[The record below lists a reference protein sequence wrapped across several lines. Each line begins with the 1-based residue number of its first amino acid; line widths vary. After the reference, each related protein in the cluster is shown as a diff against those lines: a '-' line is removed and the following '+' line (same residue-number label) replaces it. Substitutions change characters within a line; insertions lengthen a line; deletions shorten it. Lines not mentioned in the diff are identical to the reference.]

1 MSDFNDCLQEYE
13 NTNGSS
19 TSISVINNDNDLLT
33 PPTISDANSL
43 IKLVNVDGLNQLYII
58 QANALGEIRFLTA
71 NAKNYNNQNGLLLYN
86 TKIGQDGKLYF
97 YHSYTIFNL
106 GKLSGWYDVGSN
118 LNDIEIQ
125 NLVQDA
131 LIGGLTISVGTILN
145 DISLVQT
152 DLAGVNIVQ
161 ELQTLQLEETFI
173 RLRVL
178 EARTGFDDYD
188 TDEITEELINTALGE
203 FYEIAENHIP
213 NSVWTYAQQRARMSW
228 SGKIS
233 NILYKVL
240 TDTATGLAVLGF
252 GTAVVAGI
260 RALID
265 NSKEEEYKKEI
276 INITNALN
284 LRAISTD
291 LTTLNH
297 TGITIVSGNTG
308 FATPNTKYNVE
319 IQKDTI
325 LLISINATPTASV
338 ELVER
343 VGLTDFTVGETITIT
358 KAQLGG
364 GTGGDL
370 VLSVASLGTFQAWA
384 DYRTTYLL
392 SKTDGLQVKNRRKQ
406 GVIGADDID
415 TTQFT
420 TTNVSYTDTTDTSDE
435 TITYKQL
442 KSRLNLLPTGT
453 SDVDIY
459 TSTGKIGIGT
469 TPTADRQLHIYNETY
484 GVARI
489 QAGTS
494 GKSAIEFVRGLPDDD
509 LVDFRLVND
518 TNLFR
523 LQFQDIVGGVPTE
536 FGDAGSYLMDA
547 SKTITRFYKNFQI
560 DGRVGIGGASPHATI
575 VLDVS
580 GYIRASQRV
589 GVGIEPA
596 KQLHIYDQTDSV
608 ARIQSGSSGKSSIE
622 FIRGTINDGN
632 LDFRLINE
640 SSLFR
645 LQYQEVGLVF
655 GADET
660 TYLMD
665 ISKTKAQFYDD
676 FQIDGFVGIGTT
688 PTYYYKL
695 DVLGGARITNGLYIT
710 GGSVGIGTNEPNTK
724 LHIQSNT
731 ADTRIT
737 IEDVDASAIG
747 LPTNIDFID
756 GGYSSV
762 LVPTTTNELYAYLA
776 NDVITASKQI
786 RFTLKQRMIVDL
798 LLVGGG
804 GAGGNY
810 HGGGG
815 GGGGIFYGKDLVM
828 EAGSYVMIVGRGGV
842 GVSGATT
849 QRSTNADGA
858 PTMLCYDDG
867 FLTPV
872 RFSLGGVIQQAIG
885 LGGGSGA
892 TNNAVPP
899 KLTGWDGGSGGGS
912 TDSITNSY
920 AVNAGG
926 IATQPATF
934 WNGTSYEGGGT
945 AGRSNTAGNA
955 EEWGGGGG
963 GGTASAPQ
971 PTTNYTCGKR
981 AVQVPFM
988 PTINYQVSAGGGGSA
1003 FANTDYS
1010 PTVGLGGDTVLG
1022 AIIGGYGAFKVMTG
1036 FLFAYPASDGANNT
1050 GSGGGGSGGGGV
1062 FTKAG
1067 NGGTGI
1073 AVIRYK
1079 LAERLNSCS
1088 LDFFRNQSSL
1098 IGYSIGN
1105 YEGQFKVYRDG
1116 IVIPSILI
1124 NPLGNVAIKSRYNA
1138 TQIFQVGEKGGR
1150 LRLAND
1156 ATDFTQI
1163 GVNDEMTTAPFI
1175 RMFGN
1180 SRTDGNQGNI
1190 EYKCAGNG
1198 KNIFTGGASFTGS
1211 GSFVG
1216 FVKSRFEAFH
1226 AVANHAIYNVPANTA
1241 INSLAN
1247 QGWDDLL
1254 LNSTDW
1260 GTYYYQNDL
1269 TAGVYFV
1276 SATCYMNNGSQSFSI
1291 RLNAS
1296 TATNGTEYAVGK
1308 GVAGSLATATAIIR
1322 CALSD
1327 TISFWSGANGISI
1340 TNNPRCSVS
1349 IHLIMGE

>member
-1 MSDFNDCLQEYE
+1 MSDFYNDSRQEYE
-13 NTNGSS
+13 LDISGSTTTTEIITVNNT
-19 TSISVINNDNDLLT
+19 DLLT
-33 PPTISDANSL
+33 PPETSDANFL
-43 IKLVNVDGLNQLYII
+43 IKLVSADNVSQLYIL
-58 QANALGEIRFLTA
+58 QANASGEIRFLTLD
-71 NAKNYNNQNGLLLYN
+71 AKNNNNQDGNLLYN
-86 TKIGQDGKLYF
+86 TKIGADGKLY
-97 YHSYTIFNL
+97 YYYSYNIFDNPT
-106 GKLSGWYDVGSN
+106 KSSGWYNIGDEIT
-118 LNDIEIQ
+118 DIQTANIGFGVFIAITDAS
-125 NLVQDA
+125 LAA
-131 LIGGLTISVGTILN
+131 LIADVSTLT
-145 DISLVQT
+145 
-152 DLAGVNIVQ
+152 A
-161 ELQTLQLEETFI
+161 ELQTLTLD
-173 RLRVL
+173 VAAVDVNH
-178 EARTGFDDYD
+178 EARILNLEYHAGSGWNVDMIRASANTR
-188 TDEITEELINTALGE
+188 DE
-203 FYEIAENHIP
+203 
-213 NSVWTYAQQRARMSW
+213 
-228 SGKIS
+228 
-233 NILYKVL
+233 
-240 TDTATGLAVLGF
+240 GLAVSQSLFEIIYANGFTPDIVASATRSQLTAQLGSILNSVVNNSLSSL
-252 GTAVVAGI
+252 GTIGVIAGI
-260 RALID
+260 IYGVIKAGD
-265 NSKEEEYKKEI
+265 DKKKEI
-276 INITNALN
+276 YNNELIALN
-284 LRAISTD
+284 DALQEAPVSTVANY
-291 LTTLNH
+291 LIH
-297 TGITIVSGNTG
+297 TGLSITSGNTG
-308 FATPNTKYNVE
+308 FTTSGTYRITIQREAVIIIFVNTSFIASVVNVE
-319 IQKDTI
+319 QFGTSTFTI
-325 LLISINATPTASV
+325 
-338 ELVER
+338 
-343 VGLTDFTVGETITIT
+343 GETISIS
-358 KAQLGG
+358 KSLLGG
-364 GTGGDL
+364 GTGGNL
-370 VLSVASLGTFQAWA
+370 VLTVASLGTFKEWTEA
-384 DYRTTYLL
+384 RSSYLIT
-392 SKTDGLQVKNRRKQ
+392 KINGIDTKQRRKG

-415 TTQFT
+415 TAQFT
-420 TTNVSYTDTTDTSDE
+420 TTDLTYTDTTDGVINE

-469 TPTADRQLHIYNETY
+469 TPTADRQLHIYNSTY

-489 QAGTS
+489 QSGTS
-494 GKSAIEFVRGLPDDD
+494 GKSAIEFVNGLPDDD

-523 LQFQDIVGGVPTE
+523 LQFQEIVGGVPVE

-547 SKTITRFYKNFQI
+547 SKTKTRFYKNFQI
-560 DGRVGIGGASPHATI
+560 DGFVGIGGTPHATLS
-575 VLDVS
+575 LDLVGSVRVS
-580 GYIRASQRV
+580 QK
-589 GVGIEPA
+589 VGIGTEPA
-596 KQLHIYDQTDSV
+596 KSLHIYDITDSV
-608 ARIQSGSSGKSSIE
+608 VRIQSGSSGKSSIE
-622 FIRGTINDGN
+622 FIRGTINDNN

-645 LQYQEVGLVF
+645 LQYQETGLVF

-665 ISKTKAQFYDD
+665 ISKTKAQFYDN

-688 PTYYYKL
+688 PSLYKL
-695 DVLGGARITNGLYIT
+695 DVLGGARFTNGLTT
-710 GGSVGIGTNEPNTK
+710 GGSVGIGTTEPSNK
-724 LHIQSNT
+724 LHIQSDT

-747 LPTNIDFID
+747 LPTSIDFID
-756 GGYSSV
+756 GGYTSV
-762 LVPTTTNELYAYLA
+762 AVPTTTNELYAYLT

-815 GGGGIFYGKDLVM
+815 AGGGIFYGKDLVM

-842 GVSGATT
+842 GVQGSTT

-858 PTMLCYDDG
+858 STILCYDDG

-872 RFSLGGVIQQAIG
+872 KFSLGGVIRQAIG

-912 TDSITNSY
+912 TDSITNAY

-934 WNGTSYEGGGT
+934 WNGTSYEVGGT

-955 EEWGGGGG
+955 EEWAGGGG
-963 GGTASAPQ
+963 GGTASAPA

-988 PTINYQVSAGGGGSA
+988 PTINYQVSAGGGGGASSTTDLS
-1003 FANTDYS
+1003 NTI
-1010 PTVGLGGDTVLG
+1010 GLGGDTVLG
-1022 AIIGGYGAFKVMTG
+1022 TIIGGYGAFKVVGGLNTSH
-1036 FLFAYPASDGANNT
+1036 PATDGANNT
-1050 GSGGGGSGGGGV
+1050 GSGGGGSGVSTFFG
-1062 FTKAG
+1062 KAG

-1105 YEGQFKVYRDG
+1105 YEGQFKVYKDG
-1116 IVIPSILI
+1116 IIILSILI
-1124 NPLGNVAIKSRYNA
+1124 NSLGNVAIKSRYNA

-1198 KNIFTGGASFTGS
+1198 KNIFTGGASFTGE

-1216 FVKSRFEAFH
+1216 FVKSRYEAFH
-1226 AVANHAIYNVPANTA
+1226 AVANHAIYTVPANTA
-1241 INSLAN
+1241 INSVVN

-1276 SATCYMNNGSQSFSI
+1276 SATCYMLNGSQSFSI

-1327 TISFWSGANGISI
+1327 TISFWSGASGISI

>member
-1 MSDFNDCLQEYE
+1 MSDNFNDARQEYE
-13 NTNGSS
+13 NETGDSS
-19 TSISVINNDNDLLT
+19 TIISTIENVDILN
-33 PPTISDANSL
+33 PPPNASPEYL
-43 IKLVNVDGLNQLYII
+43 IKLISVEGVTHLYII
-58 QANALGEIRFLTA
+58 QANVLGEIRFLTA
-71 NAKNYNNQNGLLLYN
+71 DAKNNNNQNGLLLYN
-86 TKIGQDGKLYF
+86 TKIGEDGKLYF
-97 YHSYTIFNL
+97 FHSYTIFNIT
-106 GKLSGWYDVGSN
+106 KLSGWYSVGDNINS
-118 LNDIEIQ
+118 IEIQ
-125 NLVQDA
+125 LAVLDA
-131 LIGGLTISVGTILN
+131 LIGALGTTVAVISTDVLSLQQQQIVTIAITEGLTLGLQNTTARVAVLEMKGRKKRAVADLTKQEIDSIE
-145 DISLVQT
+145 T
-152 DLAGVNIVQ
+152 DLFGVMFPEVAVDAY
-161 ELQTLQLEETFI
+161 TLARQG
-173 RLRVL
+173 LRMKYSSKL
-178 EARTGFDDYD
+178 
-188 TDEITEELINTALGE
+188 AL
-203 FYEIAENHIP
+203 
-213 NSVWTYAQQRARMSW
+213 T
-228 SGKIS
+228 
-233 NILYKVL
+233 LYKIL
-240 TDTATGLAVLGF
+240 QDSLTGLAVVGF
-252 GTAVVAGI
+252 GVAVLAGI
-260 RALID
+260 RQILDRDKA
-265 NSKEEEYKKEI
+265 KEYEDELVS
-276 INITNALN
+276 ITDTLKQ
-284 LRAISTD
+284 RAVSVTND
-291 LTTLNH
+291 TLNH

-308 FATPNTKYNVE
+308 FATPNTKYSVN
-319 IQKDTI
+319 IQREAT
-325 LLISINATPTASV
+325 LLISIDATPIASV
-338 ELVER
+338 ENVENI
-343 VGLTDFTVGETITIT
+343 GTNTFTVGETITIT

-370 VLSVASLGTFQAWA
+370 VLSVASLGTLKQWTE
-384 DYRTTYLL
+384 YRTSYLQTKI
-392 SKTDGLQVKNRRKQ
+392 SGIDTKNRRKQ

-420 TTNVSYTDTTDTSDE
+420 TTDVSYTNTTEPTAES
-435 TITYKQL
+435 ITYKQL

-453 SDVDIY
+453 SDVDVY

-489 QAGTS
+489 QSGTS
-494 GKSAIEFVRGLPDDD
+494 GKSAIEFVNGLPDDD
-509 LVDFRLVND
+509 VVDFRLVND

-547 SKTITRFYKNFQI
+547 SKTKTRFYKDFQI
-560 DGRVGIGGASPHATI
+560 DGFVGIGGTPHATLS
-575 VLDVS
+575 LDLVGSVRVS
-580 GYIRASQRV
+580 QM
-589 GVGIEPA
+589 VGIGTEPA
-596 KQLHIYDQTDSV
+596 KQLHLYHPTDSV
-608 ARIQSGSSGKSSIE
+608 LRVSSGRFGKSSIE
-622 FIRGTINDGN
+622 FIRASPTDPYV
-632 LDFRLINE
+632 DFRFVNE
-640 SSLFR
+640 NDLFR
-645 LQYQEVGLVF
+645 LQYQDGGMLF
-655 GADET
+655 GADPI

-665 ISKTKAQFYDD
+665 ISKTKAQFYDN

-688 PTYYYKL
+688 PSLYKL
-695 DVLGGARITNGLYIT
+695 DVLGGARITSGLT
-710 GGSVGIGTNEPNTK
+710 TSGSVGIGTTEPSNK
-724 LHIQSNT
+724 LHVQSNT

-737 IEDVDASAIG
+737 IEDVDSTAIG

-756 GGYSSV
+756 GGYTSIA
-762 LVPTTTNELYAYLA
+762 VPSTTNELYAYLA

-815 GGGGIFYGKDLVM
+815 GGGGVFYGKDLVM

-842 GVSGATT
+842 GVQGATT
-849 QRSTNADGA
+849 QRSPNANGA

-885 LGGGSGA
+885 VGGGSGA

-912 TDSITNSY
+912 TDSITNGY

-926 IATQPATF
+926 VATQPVTF
-934 WNGTSYEGGGT
+934 WNGTSYEVGGT
-945 AGRSNTAGNA
+945 AGRSNTAGVG
-955 EEWGGGGG
+955 EEWAGGGG
-963 GGTASAPQ
+963 GGTASAPV

-988 PTINYQVSAGGGGSA
+988 PTINYQVSAGGGGGAFSTTDLSA
-1003 FANTDYS
+1003 TI
-1010 PTVGLGGDTVLG
+1010 GLGGDTVLG
-1022 AIIGGYGAFKVMTG
+1022 AIIGGYGAFKVVGGLNTSH
-1036 FLFAYPASDGANNT
+1036 PATDGANNT
-1050 GSGGGGSGGGGV
+1050 GSGGGGSGV
-1062 FTKAG
+1062 ATYFSKAG

-1116 IVIPSILI
+1116 IIIPSILI
-1124 NPLGNVAIKSRYNA
+1124 NSLGNVAIKSRYNA

-1156 ATDFTQI
+1156 ETDFTQI

-1198 KNIFTGGASFTGS
+1198 KNIFTGGASFTGE

-1216 FVKSRFEAFH
+1216 FVKSRYEAFH
-1226 AVANHAIYNVPANTA
+1226 AVANHAIYTVPANTA

-1276 SATCYMNNGSQSFSI
+1276 SATCYMLNGSQSFSI

-1327 TISFWSGANGISI
+1327 TISFWSGASGISI

>member
-1 MSDFNDCLQEYE
+1 MSDFNDATQEYE
-13 NTNGSS
+13 NTGGSS
-19 TSISVINNDNDLLT
+19 TSISIINNENDLLT

-43 IKLVNVDGLNQLYII
+43 VKLISIDGLNQLYII

-97 YHSYTIFNL
+97 YHSYTILNI
-106 GKLSGWYDVGSN
+106 GKLSGWYDIGDNINS
-118 LNDIEIQ
+118 IEIT
-125 NLVQDA
+125 NAIQDA

-161 ELQTLQLEETFI
+161 ELQTLQLEETFV

-284 LRAISTD
+284 LRAISND

-308 FATPNTKYNVE
+308 FATPNTKYSVE

-364 GTGGDL
+364 GTGGNL
-370 VLSVASLGTFQAWA
+370 VLSVASLGTFQVWA

-406 GVIGADDID
+406 NVIGADDID

-420 TTNVSYTDTTDTSDE
+420 TTNVSYTDTTDTTTE

-489 QAGTS
+489 QSGTS

-523 LQFQDIVGGVPTE
+523 LQFQDIVGGVPIE
-536 FGDAGSYLMDA
+536 FGDAGSYLMDV
-547 SKTITRFYKNFQI
+547 SKTTTRFYKDFQI
-560 DGRVGIGGASPHATI
+560 DGKVGIGGTPHATI
-575 VLDVS
+575 ALDLVGSVRVS
-580 GYIRASQRV
+580 QN
-589 GVGIEPA
+589 VGIGTEPA
-596 KQLHIYDQTDSV
+596 KQLHLYHPTDSV
-608 ARIQSGSSGKSSIE
+608 IRVSSGRYGKSSIE
-622 FIRGTINDGN
+622 FIRASTTDPYV
-632 LDFRLINE
+632 DFRFVNDND
-640 SSLFR
+640 LFR
-645 LQYQEVGLVF
+645 LQSQDGGMLF
-655 GADET
+655 GADPI

-665 ISKTKAQFYDD
+665 VSKTKTQFYKN

-688 PTYYYKL
+688 PSQYYKL
-695 DVLGGARITNGLYIT
+695 DVLGGARFTNGLNIT
-710 GGSVGIGTNEPNTK
+710 GGSVGIGTTEPSNK
-724 LHIQSNT
+724 LHIQSST

-737 IEDVDASAIG
+737 IEDVSASAIG
-747 LPTNIDFID
+747 VPTTIDFID

-786 RFTLKQRMIVDL
+786 RFTLKQRMTVDL

-804 GAGGNY
+804 GAGGNF

-815 GGGGIFYGKDLVM
+815 GGGGVFYGKDLVM

-842 GVSGATT
+842 GVQGSTT
-849 QRSTNADGA
+849 QRSVNANGA

-872 RFSLGGVIQQAIG
+872 KFSLGGVIQQAIG
-885 LGGGSGA
+885 VGGGSGA

-926 IATQPATF
+926 LPTQGTTF
-934 WNGTSYEGGGT
+934 WNGTSYEVGGT
-945 AGRSNTAGNA
+945 GGRSNTAGVG
-955 EEWGGGGG
+955 EEWAGGGG
-963 GGTASAPQ
+963 GGTASAPA
-971 PTTNYTCGKR
+971 PTTNYTCGKK

-988 PTINYQVSAGGGGSA
+988 PTINYQVSAGGGGGASSTTDLS
-1003 FANTDYS
+1003 NTI
-1010 PTVGLGGDTVLG
+1010 GLGGDTVLG
-1022 AIIGGYGAFKVMTG
+1022 AIIGGYGAFKVVGGLNTSHQ
-1036 FLFAYPASDGANNT
+1036 ATDGANNT
-1050 GSGGGGSGGGGV
+1050 GSGGGGSGVSTSFG
-1062 FTKAG
+1062 KAG

-1079 LAERLNSCS
+1079 LAERLNSS
-1088 LDFFRNQSSL
+1088 SIDLFRNQSSL

-1163 GVNDEMTTAPFI
+1163 GVNDEIATAPYI
-1175 RMFGN
+1175 RMMGN

-1190 EYKCAGNG
+1190 EYKCAGSG
-1198 KNIFTGGASFTGS
+1198 KNIFTGGASFTGE

-1216 FVKSRFEAFH
+1216 FVRSRYEAFH
-1226 AVANHAIYNVPANTA
+1226 AVANHAIHTYAGNLPIT
-1241 INSLAN
+1241 STAN
-1247 QGWDDLL
+1247 QGWDNLL
-1254 LNSTDW
+1254 LNSIDW
-1260 GTYYYQNDL
+1260 IGSYYQNDL

-1276 SATCYMNNGSQSFSI
+1276 SATCYMNNGNQSFSI
-1291 RLNAS
+1291 RHNAT

-1327 TISFWSGANGISI
+1327 TITFWSGANGISI
-1340 TNNPRCSVS
+1340 TDNPRCSVS
-1349 IHLIMGE
+1349 IHLIMAE

>member
-1 MSDFNDCLQEYE
+1 MSDFYNDSRQEYE
-13 NTNGSS
+13 LDISGS
-19 TSISVINNDNDLLT
+19 TTEIITINNNDLLT
-33 PPTISDANSL
+33 PPATSDANFL
-43 IKLVNVDGLNQLYII
+43 IKLVSSDNISQLYIL
-58 QANALGEIRFLTA
+58 QANAGGEIRFLTLD
-71 NAKNYNNQNGLLLYN
+71 AKNNNNQGGDLLYN
-86 TKIGQDGKLYF
+86 TKIGVDGKLY
-97 YHSYTIFNL
+97 YYYSYNILNHPL
-106 GKLSGWYDVGSN
+106 KNSGWYEVGDELTDIQAGNLIVDVFIASTNAGLISLN
-118 LNDIEIQ
+118 LTATSLQEQITVMAIDQTALNVNHEARIQLLERLTGWDVDMIRAGANLEDEGLEISTAILNITQANGFTNDIASAATRSGLIARLSSLLYTVVTNSLQGLAFVGVTTGIIYAVQQAMDNKKKDIYNNELIALND
-125 NLVQDA
+125 
-131 LIGGLTISVGTILN
+131 
-145 DISLVQT
+145 
-152 DLAGVNIVQ
+152 
-161 ELQTLQLEETFI
+161 TLQETVVSTAPNF
-173 RLRVL
+173 
-178 EARTGFDDYD
+178 
-188 TDEITEELINTALGE
+188 LI
-203 FYEIAENHIP
+203 
-213 NSVWTYAQQRARMSW
+213 
-228 SGKIS
+228 
-233 NILYKVL
+233 
-240 TDTATGLAVLGF
+240 
-252 GTAVVAGI
+252 
-260 RALID
+260 
-265 NSKEEEYKKEI
+265 
-276 INITNALN
+276 
-284 LRAISTD
+284 
-291 LTTLNH
+291 H
-297 TGITIVSGNTG
+297 TGITITSGNTG
-308 FATPNTKYNVE
+308 FTPSGSYKTYRITIQRSAVIIIFVDTTPIASVVNVE
-319 IQKDTI
+319 QFGTSTF
-325 LLISINATPTASV
+325 SI
-338 ELVER
+338 
-343 VGLTDFTVGETITIT
+343 GETISIS
-358 KAQLGG
+358 KSLLGG
-364 GTGGDL
+364 GTGGNL
-370 VLSVASLGTFQAWA
+370 ILTVATLGTFKEWSEARSA
-384 DYRTTYLL
+384 YLIT
-392 SKTDGLQVKNRRKQ
+392 KINGLDTKQRRKE

-420 TTNVSYTDTTDTSDE
+420 TTNVTYTDATDPIINE

-442 KSRLNLLPTGT
+442 KSRLNLLPTGS

-459 TSTGKIGIGT
+459 TNTGKIGIGT
-469 TPTADRQLHIYNETY
+469 TPTSDRQLHIYNGTY

-489 QAGTS
+489 QSGTS
-494 GKSAIEFVRGLPDDD
+494 GKSAIEFVNGLPDDD

-523 LQFQDIVGGVPTE
+523 LQFQEIVGGVPIE

-547 SKTITRFYKNFQI
+547 SKTKTRFYKNFQI
-560 DGRVGIGGASPHATI
+560 DGFVGIGGTPHATLS
-575 VLDVS
+575 LDLVGSVRVS
-580 GYIRASQRV
+580 QK
-589 GVGIEPA
+589 VGIGTEPA
-596 KQLHIYDQTDSV
+596 KPLHIYDISDSV

-622 FIRGTINDGN
+622 FIRGTTNDNN

-645 LQYQEVGLVF
+645 LQYQETGLVF

-665 ISKTKAQFYDD
+665 ISKTKAQFYDN
-676 FQIDGFVGIGTT
+676 FQINGFVGIGTE
-688 PTYYYKL
+688 PSLYKL
-695 DVLGGARITNGLYIT
+695 DVFGGARFTSGLTT
-710 GGSVGIGTNEPNTK
+710 GGSVGIGTTEPSNK
-724 LHIQSNT
+724 LHVQSDT

-737 IEDVDASAIG
+737 IEDVDTSAIG
-747 LPTNIDFID
+747 LPASIDFID
-756 GGYSSV
+756 GGYTSV
-762 LVPTTTNELYAYLA
+762 AVPTTTNELYAYLA
-776 NDVITASKQI
+776 NDVITTSKQI

-815 GGGGIFYGKDLVM
+815 GGGGIFYGKDLIM

-842 GVSGATT
+842 GVTGATT
-849 QRSTNADGA
+849 PRSVNADGA

-872 RFSLGGVIQQAIG
+872 KFSLGGVIQQAIG

-899 KLTGWDGGSGGGS
+899 KLSGWDGGSGGGS
-912 TDSITNSY
+912 TDSVTNAY

-934 WNGTSYEGGGT
+934 WNGTSYEVGGT
-945 AGRSNTAGNA
+945 GGRSNTAGNA
-955 EEWGGGGG
+955 EEWAGGGG
-963 GGTASAPQ
+963 GGTASSPAT
-971 PTTNYTCGKR
+971 TTNYTCGKR

-988 PTINYQVSAGGGGSA
+988 PTINYQVSAGGGGAA
-1003 FANTDYS
+1003 FGNVDNS

-1022 AIIGGYGAFKVMTG
+1022 SIIGGYGAFKVLTG
-1036 FLFAYPASDGANNT
+1036 FQFAYPASDGTNNT

-1105 YEGQFKVYRDG
+1105 YEGQFKVYKDG
-1116 IVIPSILI
+1116 IIIPSILI
-1124 NPLGNVAIKSRYNA
+1124 NSLGNVAIKSRYNA

-1156 ATDFTQI
+1156 ASDFTQI

-1198 KNIFTGGASFTGS
+1198 KNIFTGSASFTGS

-1226 AVANHAIYNVPANTA
+1226 AVANHAIYTVPANTA
-1241 INSLAN
+1241 INSVVN

-1276 SATCYMNNGSQSFSI
+1276 SATCYMLNGSQSFSI